1 MSRTKEGFQMAAAT
15 TQFNTQRVG
24 ALPVIALFCDRLQL
38 GRTVDAAVPW
48 EGEVPLGDLVEILVA
63 NRLLDPKPLYK
74 LGSWATRSTLA
85 DFYNLT
91 EQQLHDDRI
100 GRALERLADHGDK
113 VQAELVLLAIQE
125 FGLDV
130 SQVHYDLSTVEL
142 YGDYS
147 DHQDTQADEA
157 APRPTYGRSKS
168 GRKDLKQ
175 IQFGIN
181 VTKDGAVP
189 VCHRAFD
196 GNAAEGPTHLGN
208 LQRLRELLPKG
219 GLLYMADSKLD
230 SKENLL
236 AVVAGKGKFLCGG
249 AMTVAMQDLFLGSV
263 KGRQKPLDYAPRS
276 QQPLPQQERDQYR
289 GAEAIEELQEFRDG
303 RFLRCRCRLAFVWSE
318 SKARLEAQ
326 TRRRHMDKV
335 KEAFEQTLKN
345 LNRYSLKTPEAVRRR
360 LEAARSRY
368 SEGKLF
374 GYELG
379 QDASGQL
386 TLRWHVNAEGLARL
400 EALEGVFLLKT
411 NLAKK
416 THPTAEVLRTYR
428 EQIQVERRIGNL
440 KGPLAVAP
448 MFLKNPKRMAG
459 LLYVLVWALMVMS
472 LMERQVRRELGDKP
486 MYGLYPENRPSKAPT
501 GVRLIEAFEYLCVI
515 LLTAHGGKTT
525 RHLGELNATQLEI
538 IKFLK
543 LSPEQLTTFK
553 RRCGT

>member
-1 MSRTKEGFQMAAAT
+1 MTAAC
-15 TQFNTQRVG
+15 QFTTQRVG
-24 ALPVIALFCDRLQL
+24 ALPLIALFCDRLRL
-38 GRTVDAAVPW
+38 GRTVDAVVPW

-63 NRLLDPKPLYK
+63 NRLLDPKPLYQ
-74 LGSWATRSTLA
+74 LGSWATKATLA

-113 VQAELVLLAIQE
+113 VQAELVLRAIQE

-130 SQVHYDLSTVEL
+130 SQVHYDLSSVEL

-147 DHQDTQADEA
+147 GYPEAQADEA
-157 APRPTYGRSKS
+157 TPRPAYGRSKS

-189 VCHRAFD
+189 ICHRAFD
-196 GNAAEGPTHLGN
+196 GNAAEAPTHPENLRRLG
-208 LQRLRELLPKG
+208 ELLPKG
-219 GLLYMADSKLD
+219 KLLYMADSKLD

-236 AVVAGKGKFLCGG
+236 TVVAGKGKFLCGG
-249 AMTVAMQDLFLGSV
+249 AMSVAMQGLFLSGV
-263 KGRQKPLDYAPRS
+263 KDRLKPLDYAPKS
-276 QQPLPQQERDQYR
+276 QQHLPKEERDHYR
-289 GAEAIEELQEFRDG
+289 GAETSEELHEFRDG
-303 RFLRCRCRLAFVWSE
+303 RFLRCRCRLVFVWSE
-318 SKARLEAQ
+318 SKARQGAQ
-326 TRRRHMDKV
+326 TRQRHMDKV

-345 LNRYSLKTPEAVRRR
+345 LNRYSLKTAEAVRRR
-360 LEAARSRY
+360 LEGARSRY
-368 SEGKLF
+368 AEGKLF
-374 GYELG
+374 AYELG

-386 TLRWHVNAEGLARL
+386 TLSWHIDAEGLSRL

-459 LLYVLVWALMVMS
+459 LLYILVWALMAMS

-515 LLTAHGGKTT
+515 LLTTHGGKTT
-525 RHLGELNATQLEI
+525 RHLGELDATQLEI
-538 IKFLK
+538 IKLLQ
-543 LSPEQLTTFK
+543 LSPEQLSTFK